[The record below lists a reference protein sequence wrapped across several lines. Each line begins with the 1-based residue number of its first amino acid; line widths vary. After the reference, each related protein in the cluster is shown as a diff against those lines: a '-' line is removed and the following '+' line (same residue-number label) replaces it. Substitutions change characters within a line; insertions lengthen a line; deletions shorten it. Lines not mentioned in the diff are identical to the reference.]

1 MLHPGLYEQV
11 INNTLNSELS
21 EVPEVRKSTAPI
33 DTAEASKVLA
43 QYLTDVVQKGL
54 ENVQDNGG
62 GIEAQIQLANEIVS
76 TIQTTTHEP
85 NFALLGVDQRAEQLL
100 ALLRDNDPRL
110 AAGKSAKEMVRPETS
125 IAQSSLFTGAIHEP
139 QMYTELK
146 KEIVSADRI
155 DMLVSFIKWS
165 GLRLIMDEL
174 RQFTQNGGELRIIT
188 TSYMGAT
195 DVKAIEELRQLPNT
209 KIKVSYDT
217 KRTRLHA
224 KTYVFYRN
232 TGFTTAYV
240 GSSNLSNAAI
250 SSGLEW
256 NVKVTKKDLTETIDK
271 IAATF
276 ESYWNSNEFEYYEE
290 GQRERLIR
298 ALKAE
303 KYSEINNIDIY
314 TLDILPYSYQQEILD
329 KLEAERTVRGYNRN
343 LVVAATGTG
352 KTVISALD
360 YKRFCRQHP
369 GQPCRLLFVAH
380 REEILKQS
388 MYTFRAVLKDANF
401 GNLFV
406 GSHKADSI
414 DHLFISIQ
422 TFNSQD
428 FTTKTD
434 ADFYDYIV
442 VDEFHHAAAPTYQ
455 KLLVYYQPQILLGL
469 TATPERMD
477 GKNILDYFEGRIAA
491 EIRLPEAIDRKLLC
505 PFQYFGVTDTVD
517 LSSLKWRTGGYDK
530 NELSNLYTFSGL
542 VAERRADLV
551 VNSILKYVTDINEV
565 KGLGFCVSIEHARFM
580 ADYFNAHGVPSMA
593 LTGDS
598 PDEERNAA
606 KQRLVSGEIRF
617 IFVVDIYNEGVDIPE
632 VNTVLFLR
640 PTESLTVFLQQLGR
654 GLRMAENKECL
665 TVLDFIGQA
674 NKKYNFEEKFAALLS
689 NTTRSVS
696 REIKEGFLSAPK
708 GCYIQLEKIAARY
721 VLDNICASYDRT
733 SGLVARA
740 ASFTEDTGLPLT
752 LGNLL
757 DYYHLDPRAIY
768 SKKLCFG
775 RLCVRAG
782 MVSDFTEP
790 LEETMTRAFMRFS
803 VVDSRRWIRFLLNL
817 LPRLDNTDFAAL
829 SPAEQRMLQ
838 MFYVTVWGKAAEH
851 WDDESVL
858 DNLYTLSDSPTLLGE
873 LQTLLR
879 YQYSRIDFI
888 DEPVDV
894 GFDCPLDLHC
904 TYTRDQ
910 LLVALDFLKPATVRE
925 GVKWLPDKNLDVLFV
940 TLNKADKD
948 YSPTTMYK
956 DYSINESLFHWQS
969 QSTTAENS
977 ATGQRYIHHREK
989 GNRMLLFVREFKTD
1003 SRFGG
1008 AAAYTYLGTVNYVKH
1023 DGSRPMNI
1031 TWKLDCPIP
1040 AKFLKR
1046 TNTLVVG

>member
-100 ALLRDNDPRL
+100 ALLRNNDPRL

-477 GKNILDYFEGRIAA
+477 GKNILDYFGGRIAA

-733 SGLVARA
+733 SGLVARV

-1046 TNTLVVG
+1046 TNKLVVG